1 MGINIFETIW
11 AVLNLVLLI
20 GIPLGIIY
28 AIIIVIRSIKGI
40 IKRLDSIEEQL
51 KKLGG
56 V

>member
-1 MGINIFETIW
+1 MDIRILDVLW

-20 GIPLGIIY
+20 GIPLGIIF
-28 AIIIVIRSIKGI
+28 AIIFVARSIKGI
-40 IKRLDSIEEQL
+40 NKRLDRIEEQL

>member
-1 MGINIFETIW
+1 MDIRILDTLW

-28 AIIIVIRSIKGI
+28 VIIFATRSIKGI
-40 IKRLDSIEEQL
+40 TKRLDRIEEQL